1 MGWSIG
7 NNLNSNNM
15 PAWIPAAIA
24 GATSLIG
31 QGIARGKDERQI
43 RQQEKLQGLQM
54 RGNKEMMQFANDM
67 QMEMWERTGYG
78 PQKEQMKAAGL
89 NPALMYGM
97 GGGGAQTIGNN
108 SAIGVS
114 GGQAPSGSGR
124 EAEEFAGMG
133 IQMATQLALLKAQK
147 ENIESDTELNK
158 VEANKRGGVDTEL
171 GKTQIASLT
180 QGIENQKAI
189 EVLTKIQGRIASIDE
204 WVKGKTQQDQVE
216 LITWKAGQALEEL
229 SILHRQNL
237 IDNQTMDDKVS
248 IVKTELAQKALQNA
262 LIKATTITEKGKPAL
277 QQESIKVNEQ
287 QIKTMIQQGIQRWKD
302 LEIQGNRTNTEQKR
316 QEQDAWINDVSQST
330 KLPVDVIKGI
340 AQAIIFKSVTPG
352 ESFEDVYQSTDGETT
367 TRRTYRQTR

>member
-7 NNLNSNNM
+7 NNQNSNNM

-78 PQKEQMKAAGL
+78 PQKEQMKAAGI

-114 GGQAPSGSGR
+114 GANAPSGSGR

-158 VEANKRGGVDTEL
+158 VEANKRGGVDTDL
-171 GKTQIASLT
+171 GKTQIKSLT
-180 QGIENQKAI
+180 QGIEESKTKQMLMDAQKDIIAMEYNFQQATFI
-189 EVLTKIQGRIASIDE
+189 ERADKITAELKSAQAKGAIDE
-204 WVKGKTQQDQVE
+204 ATVKEKIEILTQEAIGAALKNQNVAADTAKEIADVAQRWAEISIKERQQKLNEILGNAQMGNKDQDQIMGVVNMIVE
-216 LITWKAGQALEEL
+216 VMSRGLIKKSGTTIHDN
-229 SILHRQNL
+229 SYRPSTNY
-237 IDNQTMDDKVS
+237 IDN
-248 IVKTELAQKALQNA
+248 
-262 LIKATTITEKGKPAL
+262 
-277 QQESIKVNEQ
+277 
-287 QIKTMIQQGIQRWKD
+287 
-302 LEIQGNRTNTEQKR
+302 NR
-316 QEQDAWINDVSQST
+316 
-330 KLPVDVIKGI
+330 
-340 AQAIIFKSVTPG
+340 
-352 ESFEDVYQSTDGETT
+352 
-367 TRRTYRQTR
+367 